1 MVTFE
6 RSLQEDVT

>member
-6 RSLQEDVT
+6 RLGMVGS